1 MTKRNGTIKNIQLYF
16 PVPGRPPAAMA
27 HERDRAI
34 ADLCDDSCF
43 QPANDENGPY
53 SLDLGIHK
61 KHLVFQ
67 IKNANGDELP
77 SLMLSLS
84 PYRRIIS
91 DYFLM
96 IESYEEARIEGK
108 QAKLEPIDMARRGL
122 HNEAADLM
130 VERLKDKV
138 ELDHDTARR
147 LFTLICV
154 LHLDQARLWR

>member
-1 MTKRNGTIKNIQLYF
+1 MTKHTSTICSIDLHF
-16 PVPGRPPAAMA
+16 PHRGRPPAAMA
-27 HERDRAI
+27 NERDTAI
-34 ADLCDDSCF
+34 TDLCAEGFF

-53 SLDLGIHK
+53 SLDLAIHN

-67 IKNANGDELP
+67 IKNADGKELP

-84 PYRRIIS
+84 PYRRIVT

-108 QAKLEPIDMARRGL
+108 QAKLEPIDMARRGI

-130 VERLKDKV
+130 IERLKGKIDI
-138 ELDHDTARR
+138 DHDTARR
-147 LFTLICV
+147 IFTLICV

>member
-1 MTKRNGTIKNIQLYF
+1 MMKRNGTIHSITLHF
-16 PVPGRPPAAMA
+16 PPPGRPPAAMA
-27 HERDRAI
+27 HERDTAI
-34 ADLCDDSCF
+34 ADLCAEGRF

-53 SLDLGIHK
+53 SLDLGIHN

-67 IKNANGDELP
+67 IKNADGNILP

-84 PYRRIIS
+84 PYRRIIH

-96 IESYEEARIEGK
+96 IESYEQARIEGK

-130 VERLKDKV
+130 IERLHDKV
-138 ELDHDTARR
+138 TIDHDTARR

>member
-1 MTKRNGTIKNIQLYF
+1 MTKRNGTIKNIQLHF
-16 PVPGRPPAAMA
+16 PHPGRPPAAMA
-27 HERDRAI
+27 HERDTAM
-34 ADLCDDSCF
+34 ADLCAGSRF

-53 SLDLGIHK
+53 SLDLRIHN

-67 IKNANGDELP
+67 IKNANGDERP

-96 IESYEEARIEGK
+96 IESYEQARIEGK

-130 VERLKDKV
+130 IDRLKDKV